1 MKTYWYLVVG
11 EDIWEKMVA
20 KNLSPNAQTPRVG
33 TWCLIFHIRESGKTP
48 LRQRQQPGDAS
59 VTFKTLQQH
68 PTSGTAGCNYFGKT
82 RILM

>member
-1 MKTYWYLVVG
+1 MYCQAIIINHQIIQTKVDFRMKTYWYLVVG

-48 LRQRQQPGDAS
+48 LRQRQQPGDA
-59 VTFKTLQQH
+59 
-68 PTSGTAGCNYFGKT
+68 
-82 RILM
+82 